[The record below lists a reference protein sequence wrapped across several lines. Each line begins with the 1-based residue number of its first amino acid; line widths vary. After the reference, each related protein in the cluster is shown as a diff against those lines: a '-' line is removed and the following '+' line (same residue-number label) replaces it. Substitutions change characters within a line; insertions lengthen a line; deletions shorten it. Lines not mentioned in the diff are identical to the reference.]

1 MDILDLMQWPAFVA
15 SVVAA
20 YLVGSTDTGRRNI
33 GFWVFLASN
42 ALWIGWGLHQG
53 AWALLALQVCL
64 ALLNV
69 RGLFKRKPRNDRS
82 RRAVCS
88 GVSDLAHGASR

>member
-1 MDILDLMQWPAFVA
+1 MNAWDLLQWPAFIA

-20 YLVGSTDTGRRNI
+20 YLVGSTDLGRRNI

-42 ALWIGWGLHQG
+42 ALWIGWGLHQS

-64 ALLNV
+64 ALLNL
-69 RGLFKRKPRNDRS
+69 RGLFKTETK
-82 RRAVCS
+82 
-88 GVSDLAHGASR
+88 

>member
-1 MDILDLMQWPAFVA
+1 MNIWDLMQWPAFMA

-20 YLVGSTDTGRRNI
+20 FLVGSTDKGRRNI
-33 GFWVFLASN
+33 GFWVFLVSN
-42 ALWIGWGLHQG
+42 VLWIGWGLYKG

-69 RGLFKRKPRNDRS
+69 RGLFKTETK
-82 RRAVCS
+82 
-88 GVSDLAHGASR
+88 